1 MELQIASVHCS
12 EDRTIH
18 RDGQKRARVS
28 YRLFESHILSC
39 LSTLVDQKWLSGLG
53 LWFRLWVQEVPGSN
67 PGWALVII
75 LFCLWCWYRGP
86 KINARGHSDL
96 NQGPTGLQ
104 PGALPLSYI
113 PNLQITWKITFTF
126 TLFHKEDKKCFCQ
139 KGDSN
144 PCPHKRTRNLIL
156 TSYQEARIEPWVWRL
171 RPLGHSDIGDKSRK
185 IVKTQS
191 LDLTLS
197 DFGFLHPQ
205 FFQTRPR
212 VTLGRIF
219 FGFWSLKSE
228 NQWKVLRVFWWK
240 LPTGCPLGNQTFLR
254 DRL

>member
-1 MELQIASVHCS
+1 MLFLYIIVKIIKKCS
-12 EDRTIH
+12 QYIYDIINH
-18 RDGQKRARVS
+18 
-28 YRLFESHILSC
+28 
-39 LSTLVDQKWLSGLG
+39 WLSGLG
-53 LWFRLWVQEVPGSN
+53 VWFLLWVQEVPGSN

-75 LFCLWCWYRGP
+75 LFCLWCWYRGS

-126 TLFHKEDKKCFCQ
+126 TLFHKGDKKCFCQ

-171 RPLGHSDIGDKSRK
+171 RPLGHSDI
-185 IVKTQS
+185 S
-191 LDLTLS
+191 LSMLV
-197 DFGFLHPQ
+197 
-205 FFQTRPR
+205 PR
-212 VTLGRIF
+212 T
-219 FGFWSLKSE
+219 KA
-228 NQWKVLRVFWWK
+228 
-240 LPTGCPLGNQTFLR
+240 
-254 DRL
+254 